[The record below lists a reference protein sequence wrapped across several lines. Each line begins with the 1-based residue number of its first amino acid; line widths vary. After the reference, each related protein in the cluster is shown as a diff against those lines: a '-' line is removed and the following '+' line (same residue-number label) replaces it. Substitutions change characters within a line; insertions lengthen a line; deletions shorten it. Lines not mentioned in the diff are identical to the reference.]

1 MPVLLFRT
9 VLNLQR
15 RYWVEQNN
23 QVYVKLQKHLDNQ
36 AVGFPATRSGVE
48 IKILKHIFTPEEAE
62 IACCLSYKF
71 EPFETIFSRAGHLVD
86 SADELEKRLDRIQQK
101 GGIES
106 KIKHAKMHYCNAPLV
121 VGMYEFQQNRLTP
134 EFIEDFNEY
143 TSNKNFGLAFLST
156 KLPQMRTIPVSKSIH
171 PQHHV
176 GTFDE
181 VMTLLQQAE
190 EPFVIIECICRK
202 KKSIEGNSCKLTD
215 RKETCLA
222 VGSMARMALLSG
234 NGREITRDAATS
246 IIEQNQKQGLVLQ
259 PSNTQKAEFICSC
272 CGCCCGMLR
281 THKNLPK
288 PLEFWVSN
296 FYAAVDRVTCQG
308 CGACVKR
315 CQVAAV
321 SVSPKRQSAVVNR
334 DRCIG
339 CGICVPACPT
349 QSITL
354 VKKPAEVRPPQTRE
368 DLHEII
374 MAGKKGRLGK
384 LKLTGKLIVDSVRT
398 GHMNLLK

>member
-1 MPVLLFRT
+1 M
-9 VLNLQR
+9 
-15 RYWVEQNN
+15 EQNN
-23 QVYVKLQKHLDNQ
+23 QVYVKLQRHLDNQ

-48 IKILKHIFTPEEAE
+48 IKILQHIFTPEEAE
-62 IACCLSYKF
+62 IACCLGYKF
-71 EPFETIFSRAGHLVD
+71 EPLETILGRAGHLVH
-86 SADELEKRLDRIQQK
+86 AAEELEKRLDRIQNK

-106 KIKHAKMHYCNAPLV
+106 KIKHGKMHYCNTPLI
-121 VGMYEFQQNRLTP
+121 VGMYEFQLNRLTP
-134 EFIEDFNEY
+134 EFIENFNDY
-143 TSNKNFGLAFLST
+143 TSNKNFGVAFLST
-156 KLPQMRTIPVSKSIH
+156 KLPQMRTIPVAKSIH
-171 PQHHV
+171 PQHNV
-176 GTFDE
+176 STFDE
-181 VMTLLQQAE
+181 VRALLQAAE

-202 KKSIEGNSCKLTD
+202 KKSIEGNTCQVTD

-222 VGSMARMALLSG
+222 IGGMARMVLRSG
-234 NGREITRDAATS
+234 SGKEITRDEAIA

-281 THKNLPK
+281 IQKDLPK
-288 PLEFWVSN
+288 PLDFWASN
-296 FYAAVDRVTCQG
+296 FYAAVDSITCEG

-315 CQVAAV
+315 CQVGAV
-321 SVSPKRQSAVVNR
+321 SVSKKKQPAVVDR

-339 CGICVPACPT
+339 CGVCTVGCPT

-368 DLHEII
+368 DLNEII
-374 MAGKKGRLGK
+374 VAGKKGRLGK

-398 GHMNLLK
+398 GHMNLLKP